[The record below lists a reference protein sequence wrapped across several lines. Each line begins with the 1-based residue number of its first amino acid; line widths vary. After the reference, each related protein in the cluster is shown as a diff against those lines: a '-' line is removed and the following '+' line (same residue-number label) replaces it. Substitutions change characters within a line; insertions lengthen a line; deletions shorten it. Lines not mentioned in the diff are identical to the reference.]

1 MSRTPPSTDKFDPY
15 TQGANQST
23 RSNLT
28 SAKDK
33 MKHTK
38 SGKKTLRHTRARR
51 VRGRRSHERRGL
63 QSPRPIAAKP
73 RWCIHSRRIST
84 ALAWR
89 RSAGLIGRPAFRA
102 PRPRFR

>member
-1 MSRTPPSTDKFDPY
+1 MQFLIAFTMALLASGAALAAGPANPPDRYDYDMHVTNKDGYVPDAARSTDKFDPY

-38 SGKKTLRHTRARR
+38 SGKKTAPAH
-51 VRGRRSHERRGL
+51 
-63 QSPRPIAAKP
+63 P
-73 RWCIHSRRIST
+73 ST
-84 ALAWR
+84 TE
-89 RSAGLIGRPAFRA
+89 
-102 PRPRFR
+102 